1 MNENS
6 TPPQDLAGRIAII
19 GLAGRFPGAR
29 NVAEFWRNLCD
40 GAESVSH
47 FSEAELEDW
56 FSADTRRSPEFV
68 KARPIIADAADFDAE
83 FFGMHA
89 REAALTDPQQRLFLE
104 CVWQALED
112 AGYDP
117 AAYRGAIGVFAGC
130 SINTYFLN
138 NVCGNRETINEYV
151 SQFQVGCYPE
161 LVGAGREFL
170 STRASYKL
178 DLRGPAMTVQTAC
191 STSLVATA
199 QACQSLLLYQS
210 DMALAGGVSV
220 TFPQKR
226 GYVHQEGGMVSADGR
241 CRPFDAGANGTIF
254 GDGAGVVL
262 LKRLED
268 ALADRDHIYAVIRG
282 CGLTND
288 GSGKAGF
295 TAPSVDAQA
304 AAIEMALNEAG
315 VDADTIG
322 YVECHGTATPL
333 GDPIEIAALTKAF
346 RQTTPERQFCAIGS
360 VKSNMGHL
368 DAAAGAAGLIKTAL
382 ALKHGVLPPTLHY
395 KSPNPH
401 IDFAASPFFVNAA
414 LKEWRPGPEPRRAGV
429 SALGVG
435 GTNAHVVLEEA
446 PPIPPAKEESGPH
459 LLLLSARTET
469 ALASARVQLAQHI
482 EKHPHEP
489 LADIAYTLRAG
500 RRRFAH
506 RHAVVCKDRAEAM
519 ARLTSASK
527 DTRPPAKGGLVFMFP
542 GQGSQYPNM
551 GRGLYDRF
559 PEFRASVDTCAEFL
573 APHLGRDLREV
584 LYPPPAEENHDAL
597 MATVL
602 AQPAIF
608 TVEYATARLW
618 LSWGLEPQAMIGH
631 SIGEFVAAC
640 LAGVLSVE
648 DALRVVAARGR
659 LMQDLPPGGMLAVR
673 LPEAELLPLL
683 GDALAIAAINGPS
696 LCVVSGPHDALAALE
711 GQLEARGAMSR
722 HLHTSHAFHSHMVEP
737 VIAPVTEIMQGVRL
751 SAPQIPC
758 ISCVTGGWLQ
768 PEQAMSADYWARHAR
783 VPVRFADGVTTL
795 LSSDP
800 GILLEAGPGN
810 ALCALAAQTARG
822 KGLRFLPSL
831 PEQSRRGADCE
842 SVLEA
847 LGELWCAGLAPDWDA
862 IFGPGRRI
870 SLPTYPFER
879 KRYWIEP
886 PAREAR
892 LNPDTANGAA
902 FIPASTIANQA
913 ISIKEPETMT
923 NQAPVSTAA
932 ADPLGGIQASILN
945 ILEELSGEDF
955 RSAPPSLT
963 FLEMGFDSLFLSQVA
978 QKIQSQYKIKITFR
992 QLLGDQSTIP
1002 SLAAYI
1008 SEKAPK
1014 SLTAPRTA
1022 PAPQPATSMPA
1033 ASAVFIAPVANGATP
1048 PQSPV
1053 EGVMRDQL
1061 LAFQQLMNQQLETL
1075 RQMGYAPAGQVSEF
1089 APATVGAPTPT
1100 VPAAAVEEAQDQRP
1114 SRFNVYKPK
1123 QPSGHSTL
1131 TPAEQQHIAAL
1142 TARFT
1147 KKTAGSK
1154 RMAETYRPVLAD
1166 PRAVSGF
1173 RAEWKELVY
1182 PIVGARAHG
1191 SRIWDIDGN
1200 EYIDLV
1206 NGYGQTALGHAPD
1219 YVVEAVREQLDK
1231 GFAIGPQAE
1240 LAGEVATL
1248 FTEMTGH
1255 ERMTFCNTG
1264 SEAVMAAMRVARCV
1278 TGREKVVV
1286 FNGDYHGQFDEVL
1299 LKGVGRTAATRRSVP
1314 IAPGIPHSAVE
1325 NMIVLDYGT
1334 PETLKWLEENVHDLA
1349 AVMVEPVQSRHPSLQ
1364 PFEFLRRV
1372 RQITEGAETAFIMD
1386 EVVTGFRVHPGG
1398 IQALTGIRADMAT
1411 YGKVVG
1417 GGMPIGVLAGN
1428 AKFMDAL
1435 DGGMWRFGDDSV
1447 PEVGVTFFAGTFV
1460 RHPLV
1465 LAAMRAVLR
1474 HLKAKGT
1481 ALQDSAAARASALA
1495 AGMNRLFPEFGMKAK
1510 AENFSSFI
1518 YFSVAEDHPLASLLF
1533 YHMRDRGIYI
1543 HEGFPCFLTTEHG
1556 EAEIEKILWAMRD
1569 SLEELRTVGIAGDP
1583 LPAPAEV
1590 SAPLTESQIEV
1601 WLSAQLSDEAS
1612 CAFNESVTLRLNGP
1626 LDQTALQTALNA
1638 VLTRHD
1644 ALRGRFS
1651 QTGEAMLITPELR
1664 LDIPVQPL
1672 SGGEADFAAKVK
1684 EDACTPFDLTNGPL
1698 VRASLYRLA
1707 PDAHALIVT
1716 AHHIICDGWS
1726 FNVVISDLCE
1736 LYAAQREAREAD
1748 LPEPLQFSEYARR
1761 QTQADAGEKAATEAF
1776 WLQEFADVPP
1786 LLDLPTDRPRPA
1798 VKSSSGASL
1807 CRRIGPDLYQSVK
1820 KAGARQRCTL
1830 FVTLLAAF
1838 EALLGRLAGQNE
1850 AVIGVPTAGQSL
1862 LEDETLVGHCVN
1874 FLPIRGGW
1882 NSETTVAQH
1891 LASTAKRVL
1900 DAYEHQN
1907 YTFGTL
1913 VRKLSLPREGSRLP
1927 LTEMQFNLERLAD
1940 RIQLPGLAVVAEP
1953 NPKSF
1958 VNFDIFFN
1966 IIESADG
1973 LRIDCDYNTD
1983 LFDEATI
1990 NRWFDYY
1997 ETLLASIAADPTQPL
2012 ANVQY
2017 VPASAKLDIGIGG
2030 QALDYLRDRCIHQ
2043 LFEAQAAEQ
2052 PNAIA
2057 VVCGD
2062 VRLTYAELD
2071 ARANRLANHLRQQA
2085 GGKGERIGVLV
2096 DRSADMLVALLATLK
2111 AGYGYI
2117 PLDPSHP
2124 AARLRDI
2131 LAEAEPAAVIIDA
2144 DESRGLVPAGSSVVD
2159 LLRDAAA
2166 IAAASTSVPVIA
2178 RSPQDLAYIIYTSGS
2193 TGKPKGVEI
2202 AHQSVINMLN
2212 SMAHKPGLSA
2222 RDTLLAVT
2230 TIAFDTSVADLY
2242 LPLAVGA
2249 KVIIATREEAT
2260 DGFRL
2265 QSLLE
2270 NSGATFL
2277 QATPATWRLLLEAG
2291 FVARAN
2297 LTMISTGEA
2306 LPRDLANR
2314 LLEGDGSLWNFYGPT
2329 ETTVWAS
2336 GTQITAGL
2344 EGITVGLPIANTQFY
2359 ILDSNGQPVLPGVTG
2374 ELLIG
2379 GDGLARGYFKRP
2391 ALTAEKFIANPFG
2404 DGRLYRTGDLA
2415 RFLPSGET
2423 LVLGRIDHQVK
2434 LRGFRIELGEIEA
2447 VLRAKGRVAD
2457 AAVILREDTPGNARL
2472 TAYWVEDAG
2481 QPKEPETLRAL
2492 LAEHL
2497 PEYMIPAAWMRL
2509 DRLPLSPNGKVDR
2522 AALPAPENIQAT
2534 ASAGE
2539 APCSELEEKLVRHLG
2554 RGVAA
2559 QASWPGR

>member
-40 GAESVSH
+40 GVESVSH

-56 FSADTRRSPEFV
+56 FSADMRRSPEFV

-117 AAYRGAIGVFAGC
+117 AAYHGAIGVFAGC

-138 NVCGNRETINEYV
+138 NVCGGRETINEYV

-170 STRASYKL
+170 ATRASYKF

-191 STSLVATA
+191 STSLVATV

-226 GYVHQEGGMVSADGR
+226 GYLHQDGGMVSADGR

-268 ALADRDHIYAVIRG
+268 ALGDGDHIYAVIRG

-346 RQTTPERQFCAIGS
+346 RQTTTERQFCAVGS

-368 DAAAGAAGLIKTAL
+368 DAAAGVAGLIKTAL
-382 ALKHGVLPPTLHY
+382 ALEHGVLPPTLHY

-414 LKEWRPGPEPRRAGV
+414 LKEWLPGPEPRRAGV

-446 PPIPPAKEESGPH
+446 PPIAPAKEKPGPH

-469 ALASARVQLAQHI
+469 ALATARVQLAQHI
-482 EKHPHEP
+482 EKHPDEP

-500 RRRFAH
+500 RRHFAR
-506 RHAVVCKDRAEAM
+506 RHAVVCDDRAEAM
-519 ARLTSASK
+519 ARLTGASK
-527 DTRPPAKGGLVFMFP
+527 DARPPAKGGLVFMFP

-559 PEFRASVDTCAEFL
+559 PEFRTSVDTCAEFL
-573 APHLGRDLREV
+573 APHLGYDLREV
-584 LYPPPAEENHDAL
+584 LYPLPGEENHDAL

-618 LSWGLEPQAMIGH
+618 LSWGLKPQAMIGH

-711 GQLEARGAMSR
+711 RQLEARGAMSR

-758 ISCVTGGWLQ
+758 VSCVTGGWLQ

-800 GILLEAGPGN
+800 AVLLEAGPGN

-831 PEQSRRGADCE
+831 PEPSRRGEDCE

-847 LGELWCAGLAPDWDA
+847 LGELWCAGLAPNWEA
-862 IFGPGRRI
+862 TFGPGRRI
-870 SLPTYPFER
+870 SLPTYSFER

-886 PAREAR
+886 PTREAR

-913 ISIKEPETMT
+913 ISIKEPETMAS
-923 NQAPVSTAA
+923 QAPVSTAA
-932 ADPLGGIQASILN
+932 ADPLGAVQASILN

-1008 SEKAPK
+1008 SDKAPK
-1014 SLTAPRTA
+1014 TLTAPKTA
-1022 PAPQPATSMPA
+1022 PEPQPATSILPP
-1033 ASAVFIAPVANGATP
+1033 AVFIAPIANGAAL

-1061 LAFQQLMNQQLETL
+1061 AAFQQLMNQQLETL
-1075 RQMGYAPAGQVSEF
+1075 RQMGYAPAGQVPAL
-1089 APATVGAPTPT
+1089 APATISAPAPAL
-1100 VPAAAVEEAQDQRP
+1100 PAAAEEEAQDQRP

-1131 TPAEQQHIAAL
+1131 TSAEQQHIAAL

-1182 PIVGARAHG
+1182 PIVGVRAHG
-1191 SRIWDIDGN
+1191 SRIWDTDGN

-1231 GFAIGPQAE
+1231 GFSIGPQAE

-1372 RQITEGAETAFIMD
+1372 RQITEGPETAFIMD

-1417 GGMPIGVLAGN
+1417 GGMPIGVLAGK

-1481 ALQDSAAARASALA
+1481 ALQEGAAARATALA

-1510 AENFSSFI
+1510 AETFSSFI
-1518 YFSVAEDHPLASLLF
+1518 YFSLAEDHPLASLLF

-1569 SLEELRTVGIAGDP
+1569 SLEELRTVGIAGEP

-1626 LDQTALQTALNA
+1626 LDQTALQTALHA
-1638 VLTRHD
+1638 VVTRHD

-1651 QTGEAMLITPELR
+1651 QTGEAMQITPELR

-1672 SGGEADFAAKVK
+1672 AGGEADFAAKVK
-1684 EDACTPFDLTNGPL
+1684 EDACTPFDLTDGPL

-1707 PDAHALIVT
+1707 PDAHALIIT

-1736 LYAAQREAREAD
+1736 LYAAQREARKAD
-1748 LPEPLQFSEYARR
+1748 LPRTAAIQRVCAPAGAGGCRR
-1761 QTQADAGEKAATEAF
+1761 KGGNGGVLAAGVCQRAAA
-1776 WLQEFADVPP
+1776 A
-1786 LLDLPTDRPRPA
+1786 RPA
-1798 VKSSSGASL
+1798 
-1807 CRRIGPDLYQSVK
+1807 
-1820 KAGARQRCTL
+1820 
-1830 FVTLLAAF
+1830 
-1838 EALLGRLAGQNE
+1838 
-1850 AVIGVPTAGQSL
+1850 
-1862 LEDETLVGHCVN
+1862 
-1874 FLPIRGGW
+1874 
-1882 NSETTVAQH
+1882 
-1891 LASTAKRVL
+1891 
-1900 DAYEHQN
+1900 
-1907 YTFGTL
+1907 
-1913 VRKLSLPREGSRLP
+1913 
-1927 LTEMQFNLERLAD
+1927 D
-1940 RIQLPGLAVVAEP
+1940 R
-1953 NPKSF
+1953 
-1958 VNFDIFFN
+1958 
-1966 IIESADG
+1966 
-1973 LRIDCDYNTD
+1973 
-1983 LFDEATI
+1983 
-1990 NRWFDYY
+1990 
-1997 ETLLASIAADPTQPL
+1997 
-2012 ANVQY
+2012 
-2017 VPASAKLDIGIGG
+2017 
-2030 QALDYLRDRCIHQ
+2030 
-2043 LFEAQAAEQ
+2043 
-2052 PNAIA
+2052 
-2057 VVCGD
+2057 
-2062 VRLTYAELD
+2062 
-2071 ARANRLANHLRQQA
+2071 
-2085 GGKGERIGVLV
+2085 
-2096 DRSADMLVALLATLK
+2096 
-2111 AGYGYI
+2111 
-2117 PLDPSHP
+2117 
-2124 AARLRDI
+2124 
-2131 LAEAEPAAVIIDA
+2131 
-2144 DESRGLVPAGSSVVD
+2144 
-2159 LLRDAAA
+2159 
-2166 IAAASTSVPVIA
+2166 
-2178 RSPQDLAYIIYTSGS
+2178 
-2193 TGKPKGVEI
+2193 
-2202 AHQSVINMLN
+2202 
-2212 SMAHKPGLSA
+2212 
-2222 RDTLLAVT
+2222 
-2230 TIAFDTSVADLY
+2230 
-2242 LPLAVGA
+2242 
-2249 KVIIATREEAT
+2249 
-2260 DGFRL
+2260 
-2265 QSLLE
+2265 
-2270 NSGATFL
+2270 
-2277 QATPATWRLLLEAG
+2277 QATPGSEILQR
-2291 FVARAN
+2291 RQP
-2297 LTMISTGEA
+2297 
-2306 LPRDLANR
+2306 LP
-2314 LLEGDGSLWNFYGPT
+2314 PH
-2329 ETTVWAS
+2329 
-2336 GTQITAGL
+2336 
-2344 EGITVGLPIANTQFY
+2344 
-2359 ILDSNGQPVLPGVTG
+2359 
-2374 ELLIG
+2374 
-2379 GDGLARGYFKRP
+2379 
-2391 ALTAEKFIANPFG
+2391 
-2404 DGRLYRTGDLA
+2404 RT
-2415 RFLPSGET
+2415 
-2423 LVLGRIDHQVK
+2423 
-2434 LRGFRIELGEIEA
+2434 
-2447 VLRAKGRVAD
+2447 
-2457 AAVILREDTPGNARL
+2457 
-2472 TAYWVEDAG
+2472 
-2481 QPKEPETLRAL
+2481 
-2492 LAEHL
+2492 
-2497 PEYMIPAAWMRL
+2497 
-2509 DRLPLSPNGKVDR
+2509 
-2522 AALPAPENIQAT
+2522 
-2534 ASAGE
+2534 
-2539 APCSELEEKLVRHLG
+2539 
-2554 RGVAA
+2554 
-2559 QASWPGR
+2559 